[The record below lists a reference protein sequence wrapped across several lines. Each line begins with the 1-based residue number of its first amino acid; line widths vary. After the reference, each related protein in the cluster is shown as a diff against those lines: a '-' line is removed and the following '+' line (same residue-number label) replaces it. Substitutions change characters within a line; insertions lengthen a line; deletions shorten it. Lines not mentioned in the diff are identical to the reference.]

1 MNFDIFRIGGLSV
14 EMSVLA
20 LGIVLGLL
28 HLFGQATKSDL
39 ERGIKWA
46 LGPRDTKTELSP
58 TGQRFER
65 AANNFNETFPFVLA
79 VLVLIEIA
87 DKSSGFTQGAAII
100 WLIARALYYPA
111 YVLGWP
117 IRSYAWG
124 VAIFALIGMIGAIFL

>member
-1 MNFDIFRIGGLSV
+1 MSFDVLRINGLSI

-20 LGIVLGLL
+20 LGIVIGLL
-28 HLFGQATKSDL
+28 HLFGQAGRSDL

-46 LGPRDTKTELSP
+46 LGPRDTKKDLSLI
-58 TGQRFER
+58 GQRFER
-65 AANNFNETFPFVLA
+65 AANNFNETFPFVFA
-79 VLVLIEIA
+79 ALVLIEI
-87 DKSSGFTQGAAII
+87 SGQSNSFTQGAAII
-100 WLIARALYYPA
+100 WLFARALYYPA